1 MLKAKDIMAREIFT
15 ISPEAKTLDAA
26 RILLDRRINGLPVVD
41 ADGRLVGI
49 LCQSDLVAQQKRL
62 SLPSFFNLLDGL
74 IPLASAKTWEQ
85 EIQRIGAN
93 TVAQAMTADPV
104 TVSPD
109 TSLEEIAS
117 LMVDRKLHTLP
128 VVENGK
134 LVGVVGKEDILRTLL
149 NLDAVSR

>member
-1 MLKAKDIMAREIFT
+1 MLKAKDIMAREIIT
-15 ISPEAKTLDAA
+15 ISPEARTLDAA
-26 RILLDRRINGLPVVD
+26 RILLERRINGLPVVN

-109 TSLEEIAS
+109 TSLDEIAS

-128 VVENGK
+128 VVKDGK
-134 LVGVVGKEDILRTLL
+134 LVGIVGKEDILRTLL
-149 NLDAVSR
+149 NLEAVSR

>member
-1 MLKAKDIMAREIFT
+1 MLKAKDIMAREIIT
-15 ISPEAKTLDAA
+15 ISPEARTLDAA
-26 RILLDRRINGLPVVD
+26 RILLERRINGLPVVN

-104 TVSPD
+104 TVGPD
-109 TSLEEIAS
+109 TSLDEIAS

-128 VVENGK
+128 VVEDGK
-134 LVGVVGKEDILRTLL
+134 LVGIVGKEDILRTLL
-149 NLDAVSR
+149 NLEAVSR